1 MGATGAVRRL
11 FLDSSVLL
19 YAFGGASPQ
28 RDACLKVLDAASQRQ
43 AQLHLSVEAGQ
54 EFLLHR
60 LRRDS
65 RPAALAAFDTLTELV
80 DWHPFDLGVL
90 LRARRLIDTTQ
101 VRGRD
106 AIHAATALR
115 AGFDAIVTTDRD
127 FEGIPGL
134 RRIDPSALDPT

>member
-1 MGATGAVRRL
+1 MRQL

-19 YAFGGASPQ
+19 YAVGGASPQ
-28 RDACLKVLDAASQRQ
+28 REACVAVIEAAQQGR

-54 EFLLHR
+54 EFLFHR

-65 RPAALAAFDTLTELV
+65 RPAALAAFDTLSEFV
-80 DWHPFDLGVL
+80 DWHPFDVEVL
-90 LRARRLIDTTQ
+90 LLARRLIEITA

-115 AGFDAIVTTDRD
+115 AGFDAIMTTDPD
-127 FEGIPGL
+127 FEGIPDL
-134 RRIDPSALDPT
+134 RRLDPAELDTD